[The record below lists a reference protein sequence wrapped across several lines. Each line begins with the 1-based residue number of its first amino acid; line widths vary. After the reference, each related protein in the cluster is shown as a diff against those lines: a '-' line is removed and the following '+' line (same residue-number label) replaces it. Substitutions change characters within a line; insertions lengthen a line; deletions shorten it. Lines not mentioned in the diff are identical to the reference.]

1 MGFACEP
8 NSIPWPKF
16 KPQKQA
22 ACMVNWLDI
31 PRMTHEPDIAIV
43 AIIVKIAISFFMMI
57 DDGGE
62 EDSMFTKMLHRSL
75 KKLTLIF

>member
-1 MGFACEP
+1 MSHHIPLSELMGFACEP

-31 PRMTHEPDIAIV
+31 PRMTHEPDIAIA
-43 AIIVKIAISFFMMI
+43 AIIVKIAISFFMVMVVVYRRI
-57 DDGGE
+57 QC
-62 EDSMFTKMLHRSL
+62 SL
-75 KKLTLIF
+75 KCY

>member
-1 MGFACEP
+1 MSHHIPLSQLMGFACEQ

-43 AIIVKIAISFFMMI
+43 AIIVKIAISFFMVMVVV
-57 DDGGE
+57 
-62 EDSMFTKMLHRSL
+62 EDSTFTKMVGL
-75 KKLTLIF
+75 